1 MKIVI
6 HYDEGEWPIET
17 DNPHEQSLDEL
28 LDTFTAAQVP
38 TILNAALRS
47 FRGMCDLWNQREM
60 EARRNLNLDAETS
73 PATEE

>member
-28 LDTFTAAQVP
+28 LDTFTSAQVP
-38 TILNAALRS
+38 TILNETLRA
-47 FRGMCDLWNQREM
+47 FRGMCDVWNQREL
-60 EARRNLNLDAETS
+60 EARRQLNLDAGPFPAEET
-73 PATEE
+73 